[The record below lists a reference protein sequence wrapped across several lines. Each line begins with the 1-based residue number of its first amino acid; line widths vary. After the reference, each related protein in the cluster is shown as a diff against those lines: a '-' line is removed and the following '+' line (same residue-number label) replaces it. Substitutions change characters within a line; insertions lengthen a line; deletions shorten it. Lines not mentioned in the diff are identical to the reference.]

1 MACLGFVTFFP
12 LRPLFNLPSCISCIS
27 LLTCLP
33 DAGLYL
39 RVDFFAADF
48 FAADFFAGVFFAGVF
63 FVADFFVAFL
73 VAMWVKPPVQF
84 ERKRENY
91 VASGVVSFSAKEQ
104 EAKQQTDAECDVKP
118 FAAA

>member
-48 FAADFFAGVFFAGVF
+48 FAADFFAGVF